1 MQRSYTDEELEEIDP
16 PPFAFE
22 GKTYTQ
28 YEVTQKQRQ
37 IERTIRRLK
46 RERAAELKEEETAV
60 SARIRWLDEEYKA
73 FSQAGLDD
81 FISLPQGQ
89 IEQYKEIFHQVEILL
104 GVESNDLVAMHV
116 EARKSPLTHL
126 S

>member
-46 RERAAELKEEETAV
+46 RERAAELLKEE
-60 SARIRWLDEEYKA
+60 
-73 FSQAGLDD
+73 FS
-81 FISLPQGQ
+81 
-89 IEQYKEIFHQVEILL
+89 
-104 GVESNDLVAMHV
+104 
-116 EARKSPLTHL
+116 
-126 S
+126 